1 MYPLTEDF
9 SELGQFDLDRRSIQ
23 RLPLDYCTRHS
34 VVVLGKIDGAG
45 SEPITVGVAANDPE
59 KVVADIK
66 RKLRR
71 EVTPVHLNLFEINRA
86 LDYGFSRQLNAQ
98 ASRGHI
104 LNLSSERATADSTP
118 RALANDM
125 LLLAVRHSASD
136 IHLEVYPDDV
146 DVRLRIDGVLHQ
158 TFTHISPAN
167 VSGVVNRLKVMTGLD
182 ITEHRHPQDGRL
194 RATLIDG
201 ERHSDLDY
209 RVNVLPGPGGE
220 DIVLRLAN
228 SDDSVMSVE
237 QLGMTP
243 AIQERFLG
251 LLSNPEGLILVTGPT
266 GSGKTTTLY
275 TALQQINDGTK
286 KILTAEDP
294 IEFFLPKV
302 NQKQVMPNLSMGDL
316 ARAFMRQDPDVILIG
331 EIRDHETAS
340 TAAKAAATG
349 HVVLGTLH
357 TGDSLGAVV
366 RMRGLGVSSEDV
378 ADALACVISQRLVR
392 RICPDCRQ
400 SVTPHPRHQ
409 ARLGPLVEGIPTF
422 EGAGCA
428 ECNGTGFRG
437 RLGIYELLVTDERL
451 QGLISESR
459 PTPELR
465 AYLRTTD
472 FSSLVQSGL
481 DKVSEG
487 QTTLGE
493 LIRVIPYRN
502 LATEITSRRI
512 RTTSGL
518 PDSAPKP

>member
-1 MYPLTEDF
+1 
-9 SELGQFDLDRRSIQ
+9 
-23 RLPLDYCTRHS
+23 
-34 VVVLGKIDGAG
+34 
-45 SEPITVGVAANDPE
+45 
-59 KVVADIK
+59 
-66 RKLRR
+66 
-71 EVTPVHLNLFEINRA
+71 
-86 LDYGFSRQLNAQ
+86 
-98 ASRGHI
+98 
-104 LNLSSERATADSTP
+104 
-118 RALANDM
+118 
-125 LLLAVRHSASD
+125 
-136 IHLEVYPDDV
+136 
-146 DVRLRIDGVLHQ
+146 
-158 TFTHISPAN
+158 
-167 VSGVVNRLKVMTGLD
+167 
-182 ITEHRHPQDGRL
+182 
-194 RATLIDG
+194 
-201 ERHSDLDY
+201 
-209 RVNVLPGPGGE
+209 
-220 DIVLRLAN
+220 VLRLAN

-481 DKVSEG
+481 DKVREG

-518 PDSAPKP
+518 PDSAPEP

>member
-349 HVVLGTLH
+349 HVVLGTLDLPRLPPECH
-357 TGDSLGAVV
+357 PPSSPPSAARAARRGDPDLRGSWLCRVQRHGFPGTTGDLRAPRHRRAPAGAHLGE
-366 RMRGLGVSSEDV
+366 S
-378 ADALACVISQRLVR
+378 
-392 RICPDCRQ
+392 
-400 SVTPHPRHQ
+400 PHPR
-409 ARLGPLVEGIPTF
+409 APRLPAHDGLLKP
-422 EGAGCA
+422 GAVWAGQGKRGADYAGRADPRDPVPQPRDRDHLAADKNDERPSGLRA
-428 ECNGTGFRG
+428 EALRG
-437 RLGIYELLVTDERL
+437 RKVREGSFRRLVGSMVPIAL
-451 QGLISESR
+451 
-459 PTPELR
+459 PHW
-465 AYLRTTD
+465 A
-472 FSSLVQSGL
+472 SSW
-481 DKVSEG
+481 
-487 QTTLGE
+487 
-493 LIRVIPYRN
+493 R
-502 LATEITSRRI
+502 
-512 RTTSGL
+512 
-518 PDSAPKP
+518 